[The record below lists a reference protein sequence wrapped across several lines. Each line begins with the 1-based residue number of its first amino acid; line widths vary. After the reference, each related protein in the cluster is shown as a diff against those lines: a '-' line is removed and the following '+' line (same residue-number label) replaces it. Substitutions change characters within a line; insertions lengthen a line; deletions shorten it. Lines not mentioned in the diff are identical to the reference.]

1 MLNDLLVQ
9 PTKQQMFDKYEE
21 NVNSDRYSSTSLA
34 TTMYTLKILK
44 LAGHNFN
51 CVFFQVRNTVLAVIS
66 TCQIRHKSSADRR
79 QKAQR

>member
-1 MLNDLLVQ
+1 MS
-9 PTKQQMFDKYEE
+9 DKYEE
-21 NVNSDRYSSTSLA
+21 NVNSGRYSSTSLA
-34 TTMYTLKILK
+34 TTMYTSKILK

-51 CVFFQVRNTVLAVIS
+51 YVFFPVKNTVLDNLPVIS